1 MPKRRKKKITAQ
13 EKIAA
18 FTAGAENITKIKSKP
33 KSKGA
38 KNPLDPN
45 APRRYKTISVPFN
58 EYEFKELEKAIEK
71 TKRTKL
77 NFIRWAMLEMT
88 KDC

>member
-1 MPKRRKKKITAQ
+1 MPKKRKKKITAQ
-13 EKIAA
+13 EKIVA
-18 FTAGAENITKIKSKP
+18 FTAGAENITKS

-77 NFIRWAMLEMT
+77 NFIRWAMLEMS

>member
-1 MPKRRKKKITAQ
+1 MPKRRNEKRTAE

-18 FTAGAENITKIKSKP
+18 FTAGAENITKIT
-33 KSKGA
+33 SKGA
-38 KNPLDPN
+38 TESLDPN

-77 NFIRWAMLEMT
+77 NFIRWAMLEMS